1 MTRDKYTLVLNQS
14 QKDALER
21 LLSIEFDQEEK
32 YLLETGSADVSWLKD
47 IASLLIKLWKS
58 EFRPK
63 DGFMQSYVYQELAEG
78 LSKRIKDIGEG
89 EE

>member
-47 IASLLIKLWKS
+47 VASILVKLWKS
-58 EFRPK
+58 ECRPEN
-63 DGFMQSYVYQELAEG
+63 DFIGSYVYQDLVTW
-78 LSKRIKDIGEG
+78 LLKRIEAIEEG
-89 EE
+89 